1 MLTQVAPCDN
11 LPVESKSA
19 QLLTVCTAAH
29 WFDLDKFFAEADR
42 VLVPNGVL
50 ALYAHSIPF
59 ITHPNFVGDQRVADL
74 VWSMYTN
81 PIILAWEKE
90 VREKVDTGYATI
102 ALPYDN
108 GGIRK
113 KDIMCTQMLNANQL
127 KGYLMSWSPYQHI
140 QNKDDAKKF
149 LNEYDE
155 KIKNIFG
162 NDDFDK
168 ITFQLNYPYFLLMGR
183 KPN

>member
-1 MLTQVAPCDN
+1 M
-11 LPVESKSA
+11 PVESKSA
-19 QLLTVCTAAH
+19 ELLTVCQAAH
-29 WFDLDKFFAEADR
+29 WFDLDKFFAEVDR

-50 ALYAHSIPF
+50 ALYANLVPF
-59 ITHPNFVGDQRVADL
+59 ITDPNFVGDQRVADL

-81 PIILAWEKE
+81 PILPWEK
-90 VREKVDTGYATI
+90 VLREKVDTSYATFK
-102 ALPYDN
+102 LPYGN
-108 GGIRK
+108 GGIREGN
-113 KDIMCTQMLNANQL
+113 IMCTQMASANQL
-127 KGYLMSWSPYQHI
+127 KGYLMSWSAYQQI
-140 QNKDDAKKF
+140 ENKDDAKKF